1 MGKLTIGAI
10 RQAERPGRYGDGG
23 TLYLNVAPGGSKSWV
38 QRISID
44 GRQRDI
50 GLGPWPVV
58 TLEEARDFAIDNRRT
73 VRRGGDPL
81 ADKRRAKVPTF
92 REAAL
97 RTFESKRG
105 DFRSVKHAANWL
117 QQLERHAFP
126 KLGNV
131 PVDRIDRE
139 AVLSVLTPIW
149 SIKAESARKVRQR
162 ISATLRWAEAHG
174 YVDRDLAGNA
184 IAGALPKRQAKAVHL
199 RALPYREVGAA
210 LATIEASGASE
221 AAKLCL
227 RFLVLTAAR
236 SGEARGAT
244 WADIDMDAREWRIPG
259 ERMKGGQEHRVPLS
273 DAAVDALERAREL
286 RDGSDLVF
294 PSPRRPGRELSDMT
308 LTRVLRSTGLAERAT
323 VHGFRSSFR
332 DWAAEK
338 TEAQHAVMELSL
350 AHAVGSDVERAYAR
364 SDLIARRR
372 DLMRRW
378 ADYLTGS
385 AGRRVVHL
393 HG

>member
-1 MGKLTIGAI
+1 MGKLTIAAVK
-10 RQAERPGRYGDGG
+10 RLDRPGRYGDGG
-23 TLYLNVAPGGSKSWV
+23 TLYLYIAPGGSKSWV
-38 QRISID
+38 QRITID

-58 TLEEARDFAIDNRRT
+58 TLAEAREITIDNRRA

-92 REAAL
+92 REAAQ

-105 DFRSVKHAANWL
+105 EFRSAKHAANWL

-149 SIKAESARKVRQR
+149 TTRAESARKVRQR

-174 YVDRDLAGNA
+174 YVARDLAGDA
-184 IAGALPKRQAKAVHL
+184 IAGALPKRQAATKHL

-210 LATIEASGASE
+210 FETIEASGASK
-221 AAKLCL
+221 ASKLCL

-244 WADIDMDAREWRIPG
+244 WSEIDMEAREWRIPG
-259 ERMKGGQEHRVPLS
+259 ERMKAGEEHRVPLTD
-273 DAAVDALERAREL
+273 DAVAVLKRAREL
-286 RDGSDLVF
+286 HDGSDLIF
-294 PSPRRPGRELSDMT
+294 PSPLRPGRQLSDTT
-308 LTRVLRSTGLAERAT
+308 LTKVLRTTGLAERAT

-332 DWAAEK
+332 DWAAE
-338 TEAQHAVMELSL
+338 TTNAPHAVMELAL
-350 AHAVGSDVERAYAR
+350 AHAVGSKVEQAYAR
-364 SDLIARRR
+364 SDLLAKRR

-385 AGRRVVHL
+385 TGRRVVQI